1 MGGGRLTGLSIRRDG
16 PGVRLTSV
24 CNLGRQFISCEDNE
38 QILSK
43 GLSSIS
49 KMGNDDTATAP
60 RLALRIKL
68 GMQ

>member
-1 MGGGRLTGLSIRRDG
+1 MGGGRLTGLGIRRDG
-16 PGVRLTSV
+16 SGLRLTSV
-24 CNLGRQFISCEDNE
+24 CNLGRQFTGCEDNE

-49 KMGNDDTATAP
+49 KMGSDDNAAAL

-68 GMQ
+68 GTQ